1 MSVRYN
7 REMITLGRQL
17 LGLTRTQL
25 AKASGLSQSHLTR
38 VENGDRPLTDDIAK
52 SVADALGRPI
62 EFLQWDGELF
72 AGSHV
77 FHRRRAS
84 TRVRDVEKTNA
95 FINFARLRVIKMLE
109 GANLKVKRQMKR
121 ITVTAKVSPADA
133 ARNLRAAWQ
142 VPPGPIANLVD
153 LVESAGVVIWE
164 TDDLAA
170 EVDALSLWPIG
181 EEDQVFPVVVRVMG
195 KSGDRERFTLAH
207 ELGHLCLHH
216 HPAEDF
222 ELEANQFASEF
233 LMPADD
239 IRKSLRNLDLP
250 KAAALK
256 GKWKVS
262 MQAIIRRAFDLNVIT
277 ESQYRYLNRDLS
289 AKGYK
294 KREPVLIPSERP
306 RLLEAMLKR
315 FSSKVDSAGL
325 RSPILGASCHPSET
339 AVKDETDK
347 KGTSKDTP
355 SLKLFDEGASES

>member
-1 MSVRYN
+1 MSSQYN

-17 LGLTRTQL
+17 RGLTRTEL
-25 AKASGLSQSHLTR
+25 AKLSGLSQSHLTR
-38 VENGDRPLTDDIAK
+38 VENGDRPLNDEIAK
-52 SVADALGRPI
+52 AIAEALGRPLK
-62 EFLQWDGELF
+62 FLRWEGELF

-84 TRVRDVEKTNA
+84 TRVRDVERTNA
-95 FINFARLRVIKMLE
+95 FINFARLRVIRMLE

-121 ITVTAKVSPADA
+121 ITVTDKVTPADA

-153 LVESAGVVIWE
+153 LAESAGVVIWE

-181 EEDQVFPVVVRVMG
+181 EEDEVFPVIVRVIG

-262 MQAIIRRAFDLNVIT
+262 MQAIIRRAYDLKVIS
-277 ESQYRYLNRDLS
+277 ENQYRYLNRDLS

-306 RLLEAMLKR
+306 KLLDALLKR
-315 FSSKVDSAGL
+315 FSNKVDSAGL
-325 RSPILGASCHPSET
+325 RSAALGASREEEQLEPKSVSPERQQIGDQPT
-339 AVKDETDK
+339 
-347 KGTSKDTP
+347 
-355 SLKLFDEGASES
+355 LKLFDDGASD